1 MDDKT
6 CSKCKHLCHC
16 MEADHDGCKCT
27 VCDCKRSRSE
37 QSTYENNN
45 DGLVIDDTDECESCQ

>member
-1 MDDKT
+1 MNDKT

-27 VCDCKRSRSE
+27 NCDCKQSRAE

>member
-1 MDDKT
+1 
-6 CSKCKHLCHC
+6 
-16 MEADHDGCKCT
+16 MEADHDGCKC
-27 VCDCKRSRSE
+27 VSCDCKRGRAE